1 MTLTRPHPVNRG
13 FSLIEALL
21 MIVTLLVF
29 SIVVYAVIKKDYLQP
44 QQPAAHTPA
53 PAADQ
58 AAPKEKP

>member
-1 MTLTRPHPVNRG
+1 
-13 FSLIEALL
+13 

-44 QQPAAHTPA
+44 QQPATHTPA
-53 PAADQ
+53 SAADQ